1 MEIGHRSVEGLS
13 RPSDPHITLPVW
25 FVGWMIDQLGG
36 SLAMLDYEVLQISEE
51 YRNKKQISWYR
62 IQDPGKLMIE
72 VKDVEVP
79 S

>member
-36 SLAMLDYEVLQISEE
+36 SLAMHDYEVLEISEQ
-51 YRNKKQISWYR
+51 YRNKKQIHWYR
-62 IQDPGKLMIE
+62 KESVAPGGALMIE
-72 VKDVEVP
+72 VTDV
-79 S
+79 